1 MRTCAPLLLLL
12 AVGCSSSAISST
24 ATGEGRASARVQ
36 KLIGGEA
43 ALATIRNPDKIE
55 AFRHAEKSY
64 PRPLEEYEV
73 VKGPVEV
80 SPQLGRQLAELLSAD
95 NSYLW
100 DLAKGCEPDY
110 GVRIRFTRGDQQVNV
125 LFCFGCD
132 ILEFLPGGK
141 SEDFDSIRPQL
152 VKIVKQIFPEER
164 FED

>member
-1 MRTCAPLLLLL
+1 MRSCAPLLLLL
-12 AVGCSSSAISST
+12 AVGCSSNAITST
-24 ATGEGRASARVQ
+24 PGGNGGTSDRVQ

-43 ALATIRNPDKIE
+43 ALATIRKPDKIE

-80 SPQLGRQLAELLSAD
+80 SPELGQQLADLLTAD
-95 NSYLW
+95 NSYRW
-100 DLAKGCEPDY
+100 EVAKVCEPDY
-110 GVRIRFTRGDQQVNV
+110 GVRIRFTRGERQVNV

-152 VKIVKQIFPEER
+152 VKIVKQIFPEEK
-164 FED
+164 F